1 MNISKLEKAGA
12 IARQD
17 VSPAHWRRGHL
28 SRMATESHALAARIA
43 RRLDDRR
50 PREHA
55 RRVDNSQPRL
65 LEAAMLDFIDNREGM
80 IIMALNNRTK
90 LGITIAV
97 AVIAGLAF
105 VWLAMLLLML
115 AVFLIVWGEAPE
127 RTEAFVKSLP
137 YGNSIIGA
145 LDKWI

>member
-1 MNISKLEKAGA
+1 LLGGLMIDG
-12 IARQD
+12 
-17 VSPAHWRRGHL
+17 P
-28 SRMATESHALAARIA
+28 ESMHA
-43 RRLDDRR
+43 
-50 PREHA
+50 
-55 RRVDNSQPRL
+55 VDNSQPRL